1 MANAYYNNTPATQNY
16 GAPLQTKNYP
26 EAPAVQ
32 SQGFGDDPAIA
43 REVATV
49 QGQILIAKR
58 FPRDVDLSLQKIE
71 RACSRT
77 RLASLA
83 IYQYQ
88 RGGTDITGPSIR
100 LAEAVASAWGNVK
113 YGFDVMESNTLSNKV
128 RAYAYDMESNVQ
140 AERIFSVSN
149 MRFTRAGQ
157 HQMTDPR
164 DIYENIAN
172 NASRRIRACILEIIP
187 ADVIEYAMEC
197 CDKTI
202 RQNIKITPESLDKLC
217 AAFAEYGVTKIQIE
231 AKIQRN
237 LSSIGTAQYIQL
249 RNIYTS
255 LKDGIAKA
263 EDCFPS
269 LEEAKAEREG
279 KNAQQQPQERIE
291 QPQVQQSMADS
302 ALSSTTTAS
311 AASQPQPQPQPQAMG
326 YDSSTADVPLNG
338 PENFEGDDFDD
349 LVF

>member
-1 MANAYYNNTPATQNY
+1 MANAYYAPATQSY
-16 GAPLQTKNYP
+16 GNVAPQQKNYP

-32 SQGFGDDPAIA
+32 SGFGDDPAIA

-49 QGQILIAKR
+49 QGQILIAKK

-71 RACSRT
+71 RACSRE

-83 IYQYQ
+83 VYQYQ

-113 YGFDVMESNTLSNKV
+113 YGFDVMESNEVTNKV

-149 MRFTRAGQ
+149 FRFTKSGQ
-157 HQMTDPR
+157 YKMTDPR

-197 CDKTI
+197 CDRTI
-202 RQNIKITPESLDKLC
+202 RQNIKITPETLDKLC
-217 AAFAEYGVTKIQIE
+217 AAFADFGVTKIQIE

-263 EDCFPS
+263 DECFPS

-279 KNAQQQPQERIE
+279 KGNQPQIQQMPE
-291 QPQVQQSMADS
+291 QPQAQIPVQPE
-302 ALSSTTTAS
+302 
-311 AASQPQPQPQPQAMG
+311 PQPEPQP
-326 YDSSTADVPLNG
+326 G
-338 PENFEGDDFDD
+338 PEAFESDDIPGFPR
-349 LVF
+349 

>member
-1 MANAYYNNTPATQNY
+1 MANAYYNN
-16 GAPLQTKNYP
+16 APLAQNNTQVQNKNYS
-26 EAPAVQ
+26 ESPAVQ
-32 SQGFGDDPAIA
+32 SGFGDDPAIA

-113 YGFDVMESNTLSNKV
+113 YGFDVMESNAISNKV

-149 MRFTRAGQ
+149 MRVTRIGQ

-255 LKDGIAKA
+255 LKDGIAKS
-263 EDCFPS
+263 EDFFPS

-279 KNAQQQPQERIE
+279 KTAQPQPQERIE
-291 QPQVQQSMADS
+291 QPQVQQSTPQQTPVYS
-302 ALSSTTTAS
+302 APPMEQQGMQNPDA
-311 AASQPQPQPQPQAMG
+311 QMYQA
-326 YDSSTADVPLNG
+326 NG

>member
-1 MANAYYNNTPATQNY
+1 MANAYYAPATQSY
-16 GAPLQTKNYP
+16 GNVAPQQKNYP

-32 SQGFGDDPAIA
+32 SGFGDDPAIA

-58 FPRDVDLSLQKIE
+58 FPRDVDVSLQKIE

-83 IYQYQ
+83 VYQYQ

-100 LAEAVASAWGNVK
+100 LAEAVASSWGNVK
-113 YGFDVMESNTLSNKV
+113 YGFDVVESNELTNKV

-149 MRFTRAGQ
+149 FRFTKSGQ
-157 HQMTDPR
+157 YKMTDPR

-197 CDKTI
+197 CDRTI
-202 RQNIKITPESLDKLC
+202 RQNIKITPETLDKLC
-217 AAFAEYGVTKIQIE
+217 AAFADFGVTKIQIE

-263 EDCFPS
+263 DECFPS

-279 KNAQQQPQERIE
+279 KGNQPQIQQMPE
-291 QPQVQQSMADS
+291 QPQAQIPVQPE
-302 ALSSTTTAS
+302 
-311 AASQPQPQPQPQAMG
+311 PQPEPQP
-326 YDSSTADVPLNG
+326 G
-338 PENFEGDDFDD
+338 PEAFESDDIPGFPR
-349 LVF
+349 

>member
-1 MANAYYNNTPATQNY
+1 MDVI
-16 GAPLQTKNYP
+16 
-26 EAPAVQ
+26 EAK
-32 SQGFGDDPAIA
+32 
-43 REVATV
+43 E
-49 QGQILIAKR
+49 
-58 FPRDVDLSLQKIE
+58 
-71 RACSRT
+71 
-77 RLASLA
+77 
-83 IYQYQ
+83 
-88 RGGTDITGPSIR
+88 ITN
-100 LAEAVASAWGNVK
+100 E
-113 YGFDVMESNTLSNKV
+113 V

-140 AERIFSVSN
+140 AERVFSVSN
-149 MRFTRAGQ
+149 MRFTRTGSYQ
-157 HQMTDPR
+157 ISDPR

-172 NASRRIRACILEIIP
+172 SASRRIRACIIEIVP

-197 CDKTI
+197 CDRTI

-269 LEEAKAEREG
+269 LEEANAEREG
-279 KNAQQQPQERIE
+279 KNAKYPSQ
-291 QPQVQQSMADS
+291 QQSMADS

-311 AASQPQPQPQPQAMG
+311 AASQPQV
-326 YDSSTADVPLNG
+326 STPLQGNEGIQDPAIADVNG

>member
-1 MANAYYNNTPATQNY
+1 MANAYYAPATQSY
-16 GAPLQTKNYP
+16 GNVAPQQKNYP

-32 SQGFGDDPAIA
+32 SGFGDDPAIA

-49 QGQILIAKR
+49 QGQILIAKK

-71 RACSRT
+71 RACSRE

-83 IYQYQ
+83 VYQYQ

-113 YGFDVMESNTLSNKV
+113 YGFDVMESNDVTNKI
-128 RAYAYDMESNVQ
+128 RAYSYDMESNVQ
-140 AERIFSVSN
+140 AERIFYVSN
-149 MRFTRAGQ
+149 FRFTRSGQ
-157 HQMTDPR
+157 YQMTDPR

-172 NASRRIRACILEIIP
+172 HASRRIRACILEIIP

-197 CDKTI
+197 CDRTI
-202 RQNIKITPESLDKLC
+202 KQNIKITPETLDKLC
-217 AAFAEYGVTKIQIE
+217 AAFADFGVTKIQIE

-263 EDCFPS
+263 DECFPS

-279 KNAQQQPQERIE
+279 KNAQSQIQQQA
-291 QPQVQQSMADS
+291 MAGN
-302 ALSSTTTAS
+302 ALESSTTSAS
-311 AASQPQPQPQPQAMG
+311 AASQPQPQPQPQAM

-338 PENFEGDDFDD
+338 PEAFESDEIPGFPR
-349 LVF
+349 

>member
-1 MANAYYNNTPATQNY
+1 MANAYYAPATQSY
-16 GAPLQTKNYP
+16 GNVAPQQNNHP

-32 SQGFGDDPAIA
+32 SGFGDDPAIA

-58 FPRDVDLSLQKIE
+58 FPRDVDISLQKIE

-83 IYQYQ
+83 VYQYQ

-113 YGFDVMESNTLSNKV
+113 YGFDVIEANEITNKV

-149 MRFTRAGQ
+149 FRFTRSGQ
-157 HQMTDPR
+157 YKMTDPR

-197 CDKTI
+197 CDRTNSQDI
-202 RQNIKITPESLDKLC
+202 EITPDSLDKLC
-217 AAFAEYGVTKIQIE
+217 AAFAEFGVTKIQIE

-237 LSSIGTAQYIQL
+237 LSSIGTAQYIQM
-249 RNIYTS
+249 RRIYAS

-263 EDCFPS
+263 DECFPS

-279 KNAQQQPQERIE
+279 KGNQPQIQQMPE
-291 QPQVQQSMADS
+291 QPQAQIP
-302 ALSSTTTAS
+302 
-311 AASQPQPQPQPQAMG
+311 SQPEPQAMN

-338 PENFEGDDFDD
+338 PENFESDEIPGFPR
-349 LVF
+349 

>member
-157 HQMTDPR
+157 QMTDPR

-255 LKDGIAKA
+255 LKDGISKP
-263 EDCFPS
+263 EDFFLS

>member
-1 MANAYYNNTPATQNY
+1 MANAYYNN
-16 GAPLQTKNYP
+16 APLAQNNTQVQNKNYS
-26 EAPAVQ
+26 ESPAVQ
-32 SQGFGDDPAIA
+32 SGFGDDPAIA

-113 YGFDVMESNTLSNKV
+113 YGFDVMESSTLSNKV

-255 LKDGIAKA
+255 LKDGIAKS
-263 EDCFPS
+263 EDFFPS

-279 KNAQQQPQERIE
+279 KTAQPQPQERIE
-291 QPQVQQSMADS
+291 QPQVQQSTPQQTPVYS
-302 ALSSTTTAS
+302 APPMEQQGMQNPDA
-311 AASQPQPQPQPQAMG
+311 QMYQA
-326 YDSSTADVPLNG
+326 NG
-338 PENFEGDDFDD
+338 PENFQGDDFDD

>member
-49 QGQILIAKR
+49 QGQIVIAKR

-83 IYQYQ
+83 VYQYQ

-100 LAEAVASAWGNVK
+100 LAEAVASAWGNIK
-113 YGFDVMESNTLSNKV
+113 YGFDVIEANEITNKV

-140 AERIFSVSN
+140 AERVFSVSN
-149 MRFTRAGQ
+149 MRFTRTGSYQ
-157 HQMTDPR
+157 ISDPR

-172 NASRRIRACILEIIP
+172 SASRRIRACIIEIVP

-197 CDKTI
+197 CDRTI

-269 LEEAKAEREG
+269 LEEANAEREG
-279 KNAQQQPQERIE
+279 KNAKYPSQ
-291 QPQVQQSMADS
+291 QQSMADS
-302 ALSSTTTAS
+302 ALESSTTVSS

-326 YDSSTADVPLNG
+326 YDSSTADAPLNG

>member
-1 MANAYYNNTPATQNY
+1 MANAYYAPATQSY
-16 GAPLQTKNYP
+16 GSVATQQNNHP

-32 SQGFGDDPAIA
+32 SGFGDDPAIA

-49 QGQILIAKR
+49 QGQILIAKK

-71 RACSRT
+71 RACSRE

-83 IYQYQ
+83 VYQYQ

-113 YGFDVMESNTLSNKV
+113 YGFDVMESNEVTNKV

-149 MRFTRAGQ
+149 FRFTKSGQ
-157 HQMTDPR
+157 YKMTDPR

-197 CDKTI
+197 CDRTI
-202 RQNIKITPESLDKLC
+202 KQNIKITPETLDKLC
-217 AAFAEYGVTKIQIE
+217 AAFADFGVTKIQIE

-263 EDCFPS
+263 DECFPS

-279 KNAQQQPQERIE
+279 KGNQPQIQQMPE
-291 QPQVQQSMADS
+291 QPQTQIP
-302 ALSSTTTAS
+302 
-311 AASQPQPQPQPQAMG
+311 PQPEPQTMN

-338 PENFEGDDFDD
+338 PENFESDEIPGFPR
-349 LVF
+349 

>member
-1 MANAYYNNTPATQNY
+1 MANAYYAPATQSY
-16 GAPLQTKNYP
+16 GNVAPQQKNYP

-32 SQGFGDDPAIA
+32 SGFGDDPAIA

-58 FPRDVDLSLQKIE
+58 FPRDVDVSLQKIE

-83 IYQYQ
+83 VYQYQ

-113 YGFDVMESNTLSNKV
+113 YGFDVMESNELTNKV

-149 MRFTRAGQ
+149 FRFTKSGQ
-157 HQMTDPR
+157 YKMTDPR

-197 CDKTI
+197 CDRTI
-202 RQNIKITPESLDKLC
+202 SQDIEITPDSLDKLC
-217 AAFAEYGVTKIQIE
+217 AAFAEFGVTKIQIE

-237 LSSIGTAQYIQL
+237 LSSIGTAQYIQM
-249 RNIYTS
+249 RKIYAS

-263 EDCFPS
+263 EECFPS

-279 KNAQQQPQERIE
+279 KGNQPQIQQMPE
-291 QPQVQQSMADS
+291 QPQAQIPVQPE
-302 ALSSTTTAS
+302 
-311 AASQPQPQPQPQAMG
+311 PQPEPQP
-326 YDSSTADVPLNG
+326 G
-338 PENFEGDDFDD
+338 PEAFESDDIPGFPR
-349 LVF
+349 

>member
-1 MANAYYNNTPATQNY
+1 MANAYYNN
-16 GAPLQTKNYP
+16 APLSQNNTQVQNKNYS
-26 EAPAVQ
+26 ESPAVQ
-32 SQGFGDDPAIA
+32 SGFGDDPAIA

-113 YGFDVMESNTLSNKV
+113 YGFDVMESNAISNKV

-149 MRFTRAGQ
+149 MRVTRIGQ

-255 LKDGIAKA
+255 LKDGIAKS
-263 EDCFPS
+263 EDFFPS

-279 KNAQQQPQERIE
+279 KTAQPQPQDRIE
-291 QPQVQQSMADS
+291 QPQVQQSIPQQTPVYS
-302 ALSSTTTAS
+302 APPMEQQGMQNPDA
-311 AASQPQPQPQPQAMG
+311 QMYQA
-326 YDSSTADVPLNG
+326 NG
-338 PENFEGDDFDD
+338 PENFQDDNLDD

>member
-1 MANAYYNNTPATQNY
+1 MANAYYNAPATQNY
-16 GAPLQTKNYP
+16 GNVAPQQKNYS

-32 SQGFGDDPAIA
+32 SGFGDDPAIA

-58 FPRDVDLSLQKIE
+58 FPRDVDVSLQKIE

-83 IYQYQ
+83 VYQYQ

-100 LAEAVASAWGNVK
+100 LAEAVASSWGNVK
-113 YGFDVMESNTLSNKV
+113 YGFDVVESNELMNKV

-149 MRFTRAGQ
+149 FRFTKSGQ
-157 HQMTDPR
+157 YQMTDPR

-197 CDKTI
+197 CDRTI

-217 AAFAEYGVTKIQIE
+217 TAFAEYGITKIQIE

-263 EDCFPS
+263 DDFFPS

-279 KNAQQQPQERIE
+279 KE
-291 QPQVQQSMADS
+291 
-302 ALSSTTTAS
+302 
-311 AASQPQPQPQPQAMG
+311 SQPQMQQMPEQPPVQPPVQPEIQPEPQ
-326 YDSSTADVPLNG
+326 NG
-338 PENFEGDDFDD
+338 PESFFDD
-349 LVF
+349 EIPGFSK

>member
-1 MANAYYNNTPATQNY
+1 MANAYYNN
-16 GAPLQTKNYP
+16 APLSQNNTQVQNKNYS
-26 EAPAVQ
+26 ESPAVQ
-32 SQGFGDDPAIA
+32 SGFGDDPAIA

-113 YGFDVMESNTLSNKV
+113 YGFDVMESNAISNKV

-149 MRFTRAGQ
+149 MRVTRIGQ

-255 LKDGIAKA
+255 LKDGIAKS
-263 EDCFPS
+263 EDFFPS

-279 KNAQQQPQERIE
+279 KTAQPQPQDRIE
-291 QPQVQQSMADS
+291 QPQVQQSIPQQTPVYS
-302 ALSSTTTAS
+302 APPMEQQGMQNPDA
-311 AASQPQPQPQPQAMG
+311 QMYQA
-326 YDSSTADVPLNG
+326 NG

>member
-1 MANAYYNNTPATQNY
+1 MANAYYAPATQSY
-16 GAPLQTKNYP
+16 GNVAPQQKNYP
-26 EAPAVQ
+26 EAPPVH
-32 SQGFGDDPAIA
+32 SGFGDDPAIA

-58 FPRDVDLSLQKIE
+58 FPRDVDISLQKIE

-83 IYQYQ
+83 VYQYQ
-88 RGGTDITGPSIR
+88 RGGADITGPSIR

-113 YGFDVMESNTLSNKV
+113 YGFDVMESNELTNKV

-149 MRFTRAGQ
+149 FRFTKSGQ
-157 HQMTDPR
+157 YKMTDPR

-197 CDKTI
+197 CDRTI
-202 RQNIKITPESLDKLC
+202 RQNIKITPETLDKLC
-217 AAFAEYGVTKIQIE
+217 AAFADFGVTKIQIE

-263 EDCFPS
+263 DECFPS

-279 KNAQQQPQERIE
+279 KGNQPQIQQMPE
-291 QPQVQQSMADS
+291 QPQAQIPVQPE
-302 ALSSTTTAS
+302 
-311 AASQPQPQPQPQAMG
+311 PQPEPQP
-326 YDSSTADVPLNG
+326 G
-338 PENFEGDDFDD
+338 PEAFESDDIPGFPR
-349 LVF
+349 

>member
-1 MANAYYNNTPATQNY
+1 MANVFYNAPATQNY
-16 GAPLQTKNYP
+16 ENVAPQQKNYS

-32 SQGFGDDPAIA
+32 SGFGDDPAIA

-58 FPRDVDLSLQKIE
+58 FPRDVDLSLQKIA

-83 IYQYQ
+83 VYQYQ

-100 LAEAVASAWGNVK
+100 LAEAVASSWGNVK
-113 YGFDVMESNTLSNKV
+113 YGFDVVESNDLMNKV

-149 MRFTRAGQ
+149 FRFTKSGQ
-157 HQMTDPR
+157 YKMTDPR

-197 CDKTI
+197 CDRTNS
-202 RQNIKITPESLDKLC
+202 QNVEITSESLDKLC
-217 AAFAEYGVTKIQIE
+217 AAFADFGVTKVQIE

-237 LSSIGTAQYIQL
+237 LSSIGTAQFIQM
-249 RNIYTS
+249 RKIYAA

-263 EDCFPS
+263 DELFPS

-279 KNAQQQPQERIE
+279 KNTQPQMQQMPE
-291 QPQVQQSMADS
+291 QPLVQPPV
-302 ALSSTTTAS
+302 
-311 AASQPQPQPQPQAMG
+311 QPEIQPEPQ
-326 YDSSTADVPLNG
+326 NG
-338 PENFEGDDFDD
+338 PESFFDD
-349 LVF
+349 EIPGFSR

>member
-1 MANAYYNNTPATQNY
+1 MANAYYAPATQSY
-16 GAPLQTKNYP
+16 GNVAPQQKNYP

-32 SQGFGDDPAIA
+32 SGFGDDPAIA

-58 FPRDVDLSLQKIE
+58 FPRDVDVSLQKIE

-83 IYQYQ
+83 VYQYQ

-100 LAEAVASAWGNVK
+100 LAEAVASSWGNVK
-113 YGFDVMESNTLSNKV
+113 YGFDVVESNELTNKV

-149 MRFTRAGQ
+149 FRFTKSGQ
-157 HQMTDPR
+157 YKMTDPR

-197 CDKTI
+197 CDRTI
-202 RQNIKITPESLDKLC
+202 SQDIEITPDSLDKLC
-217 AAFAEYGVTKIQIE
+217 AAFAEFGVTKIQIE

-237 LSSIGTAQYIQL
+237 LSSIGTAQYIQM
-249 RNIYTS
+249 RKIYAS

-263 EDCFPS
+263 EECFPS

-279 KNAQQQPQERIE
+279 KNAQSQIQQQA
-291 QPQVQQSMADS
+291 MAGN
-302 ALSSTTTAS
+302 ALESSTTAAS
-311 AASQPQPQPQPQAMG
+311 AASQPQPQPQPQAM

-338 PENFEGDDFDD
+338 PEAFESDDIPGFPR
-349 LVF
+349 

>member
-1 MANAYYNNTPATQNY
+1 MANAYYNNAPVAQNNTQVQN
-16 GAPLQTKNYP
+16 KNYSDS
-26 EAPAVQ
+26 PAVQ
-32 SQGFGDDPAIA
+32 SGFGDDPAIA

-58 FPRDVDLSLQKIE
+58 FPRDVDISLQKIE

-100 LAEAVASAWGNVK
+100 LAEAVASSWGNVK

-149 MRFTRAGQ
+149 MRVTRIGQ

-202 RQNIKITPESLDKLC
+202 KQNVKITPENLDKLC

-255 LKDGIAKA
+255 LKDGIAKS
-263 EDCFPS
+263 EDFFPS

-279 KNAQQQPQERIE
+279 KTAQPQPQERIE
-291 QPQVQQSMADS
+291 QPQVQQSIPQQTPVYS
-302 ALSSTTTAS
+302 APPMEQQGMQNPDA
-311 AASQPQPQPQPQAMG
+311 QMYQA
-326 YDSSTADVPLNG
+326 NG
-338 PENFEGDDFDD
+338 PENFQDDNLDD

>member
-1 MANAYYNNTPATQNY
+1 MANAYYAPATQSY
-16 GAPLQTKNYP
+16 GNVAPQQKNYP

-32 SQGFGDDPAIA
+32 SGFGDDPAIA

-58 FPRDVDLSLQKIE
+58 FPRDVDVSLQKIE

-83 IYQYQ
+83 VYQYQ

-100 LAEAVASAWGNVK
+100 LAEAVASSWGNVK
-113 YGFDVMESNTLSNKV
+113 YGFDVVESNELTNKV

-149 MRFTRAGQ
+149 FRFTKSGQ
-157 HQMTDPR
+157 YKMTDPR

-197 CDKTI
+197 CDRTI
-202 RQNIKITPESLDKLC
+202 SQDIEITPDSLDKLC
-217 AAFAEYGVTKIQIE
+217 AAFAEFGVTKIQIE

-237 LSSIGTAQYIQL
+237 LSSIGTAQYIQM
-249 RNIYTS
+249 RKIYAS

-263 EDCFPS
+263 DECFPS

-279 KNAQQQPQERIE
+279 KGNQPQIQQMPE
-291 QPQVQQSMADS
+291 QPQAQIP
-302 ALSSTTTAS
+302 
-311 AASQPQPQPQPQAMG
+311 PQPEPQPEPQ
-326 YDSSTADVPLNG
+326 PG
-338 PENFEGDDFDD
+338 PEAFESDEIPGFPR
-349 LVF
+349 

>member
-1 MANAYYNNTPATQNY
+1 MANAYYAPATQSY
-16 GAPLQTKNYP
+16 GNVAPPQKNYP

-32 SQGFGDDPAIA
+32 SGFGDDPAIA

-49 QGQILIAKR
+49 QGQILIAKK

-71 RACSRT
+71 RACSRE

-83 IYQYQ
+83 VYQYQ

-113 YGFDVMESNTLSNKV
+113 YGFDVMESNEVTNKV

-149 MRFTRAGQ
+149 FRFTKSGQ
-157 HQMTDPR
+157 YKMTDPR

-197 CDKTI
+197 CDRTI
-202 RQNIKITPESLDKLC
+202 RQNIKITPETLDKLC
-217 AAFAEYGVTKIQIE
+217 AAFADFGVTKIQIE

-263 EDCFPS
+263 DECFPS

-279 KNAQQQPQERIE
+279 KGNQPQIQQMPE
-291 QPQVQQSMADS
+291 QPQTQIPVQPE
-302 ALSSTTTAS
+302 
-311 AASQPQPQPQPQAMG
+311 PQPEPQP
-326 YDSSTADVPLNG
+326 G
-338 PENFEGDDFDD
+338 PEAFESDEIPGFPR
-349 LVF
+349 

>member
-1 MANAYYNNTPATQNY
+1 MANAYYNN
-16 GAPLQTKNYP
+16 APLAQNNTQVQNKNYS
-26 EAPAVQ
+26 ESPAVQ
-32 SQGFGDDPAIA
+32 SGFGDDPAIA

-113 YGFDVMESNTLSNKV
+113 YGFDVMESSTLSNKV

-255 LKDGIAKA
+255 LKDGIAKS
-263 EDCFPS
+263 EDFFPS

-279 KNAQQQPQERIE
+279 KTAQPQPQERIE
-291 QPQVQQSMADS
+291 QPQVQQSTPQQTPVYS
-302 ALSSTTTAS
+302 APPMEQQGMQNPDA
-311 AASQPQPQPQPQAMG
+311 QMYQA
-326 YDSSTADVPLNG
+326 NG
-338 PENFEGDDFDD
+338 PENFQGDDFDD
-349 LVF
+349 FVF

>member
-1 MANAYYNNTPATQNY
+1 MANAYYAPATQSY
-16 GAPLQTKNYP
+16 GNVAPQQKNYP

-32 SQGFGDDPAIA
+32 SGFGDDPAIA

-83 IYQYQ
+83 VYQYQ

-113 YGFDVMESNTLSNKV
+113 YGFDVVESNELTNKV

-149 MRFTRAGQ
+149 FRFTKSGQ
-157 HQMTDPR
+157 YKMTDPR

-197 CDKTI
+197 CDRTI
-202 RQNIKITPESLDKLC
+202 SQDIEITPDSLDKLC
-217 AAFAEYGVTKIQIE
+217 AAFAEFGVTKVQIE

-237 LSSIGTAQYIQL
+237 LSSIGTAQYIQM
-249 RNIYTS
+249 RKIYAS

-263 EDCFPS
+263 DECFPS

-279 KNAQQQPQERIE
+279 KGNQPQIQQMPE
-291 QPQVQQSMADS
+291 QPQAQIP
-302 ALSSTTTAS
+302 
-311 AASQPQPQPQPQAMG
+311 PQPEPQPEPQ
-326 YDSSTADVPLNG
+326 PG
-338 PENFEGDDFDD
+338 PEAFESDEIPGFPR
-349 LVF
+349 

>member
-1 MANAYYNNTPATQNY
+1 MANAYYAPATQSY
-16 GAPLQTKNYP
+16 GNVAPQQKNYP

-32 SQGFGDDPAIA
+32 SGFGDDPAIA

-83 IYQYQ
+83 VYQYQ

-113 YGFDVMESNTLSNKV
+113 YGFDVVESNELTNKV

-149 MRFTRAGQ
+149 FRFTKSGQ
-157 HQMTDPR
+157 YKMTDPR

-197 CDKTI
+197 CDRTI
-202 RQNIKITPESLDKLC
+202 SQDIEITPDSLDKLC
-217 AAFAEYGVTKIQIE
+217 AAFAEFGVTKVQIE

-237 LSSIGTAQYIQL
+237 LSSIGTAQYIQM
-249 RNIYTS
+249 RKIYAS

-263 EDCFPS
+263 DECFPS

-279 KNAQQQPQERIE
+279 KGNQPQIQQMPE
-291 QPQVQQSMADS
+291 QPQAQIP
-302 ALSSTTTAS
+302 
-311 AASQPQPQPQPQAMG
+311 PQPEPQPEPQ
-326 YDSSTADVPLNG
+326 PG
-338 PENFEGDDFDD
+338 PEAFESDDIPGFPR
-349 LVF
+349 

>member
-1 MANAYYNNTPATQNY
+1 MANAFYNAPATQNY
-16 GAPLQTKNYP
+16 GNVASQQKNYS

-32 SQGFGDDPAIA
+32 SGFGDDPAIA

-58 FPRDVDLSLQKIE
+58 FPRDVDVSLQKIE

-83 IYQYQ
+83 VYQYQ

-100 LAEAVASAWGNVK
+100 LAEAVASSWGNVK
-113 YGFDVMESNTLSNKV
+113 YGFDVVESNELMNKV

-149 MRFTRAGQ
+149 FRFTKSGQ
-157 HQMTDPR
+157 YQMTDPR

-197 CDKTI
+197 CDRTI

-217 AAFAEYGVTKIQIE
+217 TAFAEYGVTKIQIE

-263 EDCFPS
+263 DDFFPS

-279 KNAQQQPQERIE
+279 KE
-291 QPQVQQSMADS
+291 
-302 ALSSTTTAS
+302 
-311 AASQPQPQPQPQAMG
+311 SQPQMRQMPEQPLVQPPVQPEIQPEPQ
-326 YDSSTADVPLNG
+326 NG
-338 PENFEGDDFDD
+338 PETFFDD
-349 LVF
+349 EIPGFSK